1 MDKKLELLFE
11 DLEANGMDN
20 YAYKYNVKE
29 ANQIIRKHFEA
40 LILPVVGSFLPAKIQ
55 PPFEVFT
62 KHKWW
67 EVDGKQHH
75 LTLTDDGINTKVF
88 VNGELK
94 IDHKR

>member
-40 LILPVVGSFLPAKIQ
+40 LILPVVVRQSEQLPEDKSHRPCDGCTDACKNWEIFFCKI
-55 PPFEVFT
+55 
-62 KHKWW
+62 K
-67 EVDGKQHH
+67 
-75 LTLTDDGINTKVF
+75 
-88 VNGELK
+88 
-94 IDHKR
+94 